1 MQVKDVNKI
10 AVLKR
15 IAEIEASGHTG
26 TCFIGYDNSIG
37 LAMPE
42 GATEKFQ
49 LAVMKNL
56 ISMGFVDGC
65 CCGCRGD
72 FTLTENGVR
81 VITTESEDRN

>member
-15 IAEIEASGHTG
+15 IAEIEASGRKG

-56 ISMGFVDGC
+56 IRKGFVDGC

-72 FTLTENGVR
+72 FELTLEGKLLLSR
-81 VITTESEDRN
+81 KSGHA